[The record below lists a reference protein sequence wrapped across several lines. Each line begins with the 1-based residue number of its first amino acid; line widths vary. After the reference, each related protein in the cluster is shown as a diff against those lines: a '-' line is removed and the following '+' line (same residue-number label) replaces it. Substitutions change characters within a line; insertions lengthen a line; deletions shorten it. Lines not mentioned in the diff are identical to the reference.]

1 MHGQVT
7 GAAALQFFF
16 HLQNVPPSFNQLD
29 SDWPWSSQL
38 DIIYEIGADDVS
50 FKLNWFL
57 VRGSNSLSGRQILT
71 AASFFSGQSCC
82 LCTISRHGKLIA
94 DGYTHSC
101 LCFLPTLAWCCSLLF
116 ASSIRGSDTDVILL
130 KSWNFIF
137 NSKQS
142 SLLVQVS
149 SLLSYFFWSFFLHG
163 DFFFSFLRD
172 HGVEEMIPGAT
183 PKAVSLVCW
192 ESQLLITSRDV
203 SYSLLDNTKLV
214 WLPIGILVVPQ
225 AG

>member
-142 SLLVQVS
+142 SGTSFKSTFLLFLII
-149 SLLSYFFWSFFLHG
+149 LLAWW
-163 DFFFSFLRD
+163 FFFFFFKRPWSWRDDTRSHPQGRLSCLLREPAP
-172 HGVEEMIPGAT
+172 H
-183 PKAVSLVCW
+183 
-192 ESQLLITSRDV
+192 
-203 SYSLLDNTKLV
+203 NF
-214 WLPIGILVVPQ
+214 
-225 AG
+225 